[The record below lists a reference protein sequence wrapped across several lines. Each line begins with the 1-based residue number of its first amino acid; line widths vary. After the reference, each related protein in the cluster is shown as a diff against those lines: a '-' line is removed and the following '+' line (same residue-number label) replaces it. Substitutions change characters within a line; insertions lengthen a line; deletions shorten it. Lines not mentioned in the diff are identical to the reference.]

1 MCLNTF
7 NTQFYIEYITSEF
20 QNTKKWTFFY
30 YENTCK
36 IRQRVNV
43 ETAFC
48 DIKQYE
54 I

>member
-20 QNTKKWTFFY
+20 QNTKINSFY
-30 YENTCK
+30 CENTYK
-36 IRQRVNV
+36 IRQHINV